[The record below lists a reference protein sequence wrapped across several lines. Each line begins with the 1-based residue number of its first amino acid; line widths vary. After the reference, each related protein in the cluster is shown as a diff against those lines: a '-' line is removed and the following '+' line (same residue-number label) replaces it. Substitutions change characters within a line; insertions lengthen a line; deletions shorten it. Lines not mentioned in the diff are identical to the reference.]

1 MKRYGGIRLVA
12 AREVRE
18 ALRRRSFWV
27 VAALLLVG
35 STAAMVLPE
44 VLGDDGPKRYKIA
57 TVDGSPR
64 LDAGLLSAVRAL
76 DATLEVRSVA
86 DRDAARAAVE
96 EDDVDL
102 AVVAGGERNT
112 IVAGSGND
120 ALVAM
125 VQQALTRESV
135 RSRLEQLGVPG
146 SEVDNVLAAPPP
158 AVERLDP
165 DSNERRAASGAIS
178 TLLYI
183 LLLSLSVQ
191 VATGTAIE
199 KANRISEVL
208 LAIVRPG
215 ALLFGKVVGVGIVGL
230 ATLACAIV
238 PVLVKGAVGGDL
250 PEGLGAAV
258 VGSAPWVLIGSA
270 LYLTLGG
277 ALGAL
282 VERQEEAGSA
292 VMPLTL
298 ALVGSFFVAQGAPES
313 PLASVLAYFPLTSP
327 LVMPARIAVG
337 AATPLEMAIS
347 AGVGVAAVALVVRM
361 GAVVYRRAIVRTGRR
376 LKLREVLRTSAGTR
390 RAAVA
395 ATVRSP
401 A

>member
-1 MKRYGGIRLVA
+1 VA
-12 AREVRE
+12 GRELTE
-18 ALRRRSFWV
+18 ALRRKSFWV
-27 VAALLLVG
+27 VAGLLLAG

-44 VLGDDGPKRYKIA
+44 VLGDDGPKRYEIA
-57 TVDGSPR
+57 TVGGSAQ
-64 LDAGLLSAVRAL
+64 LDAGLSGAVQALGAKLELRTLPDGDLARSAVK
-76 DATLEVRSVA
+76 D
-86 DRDAARAAVE
+86 E
-96 EDDVDL
+96 EVDL
-102 AVVAGGERNT
+102 AVVAGAPGSGEGT
-112 IVAGSGND
+112 MIVAGSGSD
-120 ALVAM
+120 GLVAV
-125 VQQALTRESV
+125 VQQALARDAV
-135 RSRLEQLGVPG
+135 RGRLEGLGVPG
-146 SEVDNVLAAPPP
+146 PSVDEVLSAPS
-158 AVERLDP
+158 ALVERLDA
-165 DSNERRAASGAIS
+165 DSGERRAASGAVS
-178 TLLYI
+178 TLLYL

-215 ALLFGKVVGVGIVGL
+215 ALLFGKVIGVGLVGL
-230 ATLACAIV
+230 ATLACALA
-238 PVLVKGAVGGDL
+238 PVIIKGAVGGNL
-250 PEGLGAAV
+250 PEGLGRAL
-258 VGSAPWVLIGSA
+258 VGSAPWVLIGIV

-298 ALVGSFFVAQGAPES
+298 ALVGAYFVAQAAPES

-337 AATPLEMAIS
+337 EATPVEMAVS
-347 AGVGVAAVALVVRM
+347 LGLGLAAVVVVIRT
-361 GAVVYRRAIVRTGRR
+361 GSLVYRQAIVRTGRR
-376 LKLREVLRTSAGTR
+376 LKLRDVLRLAAAGR
-390 RAAVA
+390 KVAGA